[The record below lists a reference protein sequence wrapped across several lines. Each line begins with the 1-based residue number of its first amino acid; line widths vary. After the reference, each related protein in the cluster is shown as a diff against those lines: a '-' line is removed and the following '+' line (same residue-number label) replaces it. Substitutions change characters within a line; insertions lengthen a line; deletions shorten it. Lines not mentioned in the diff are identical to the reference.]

1 MSAHPHAE
9 PLRKLH
15 SGKRP
20 QPRGVAQTDPQQ
32 TAGVRRPVT
41 TWPAPDNRFQA
52 GWGELGEGWAE
63 GPARRAAQRPSGDPR
78 QPAYSRGGSGSR
90 ERASLSENPR
100 YPAII
105 SSADGWDLTVPE
117 DAAELLAELRR
128 HGVRPGQRLHVVRA
142 DEEPKQSSGED
153 ASRPPRAKLDFIG
166 SVHGGPADLSIRTD
180 EYLQRG
186 FGRE

>member
-1 MSAHPHAE
+1 M
-9 PLRKLH
+9 
-15 SGKRP
+15 
-20 QPRGVAQTDPQQ
+20 
-32 TAGVRRPVT
+32 
-41 TWPAPDNRFQA
+41 
-52 GWGELGEGWAE
+52 
-63 GPARRAAQRPSGDPR
+63 
-78 QPAYSRGGSGSR
+78 
-90 ERASLSENPR
+90 
-100 YPAII
+100 

-142 DEEPKQSSGED
+142 EEEPSQQPSGED
-153 ASRPPRAKLDFIG
+153 VDLPARAKLDFIG